1 MVKVVE
7 TGVVLVLGSVRWRV
21 MVESVAMVVI
31 VMMVVMLGVVAVT
44 VGVAVVVVV
53 VGGGACGGGDGVPR
67 HGRPGKD
74 SWCH

>member
-7 TGVVLVLGSVRWRV
+7 TGGVLVLDSFRWKV
-21 MVESVAMVVI
+21 LVETVAMVAV
-31 VMMVVMLGVVAVT
+31 VMVVVMLGVVAVT
-44 VGVAVVVVV
+44 VGVTVVVVV